1 MRKCHWCGVEG
12 HLRKNCPVKEEAV
25 AAANPKGSFKG
36 GERMVKCF
44 NCRKFGHVSM
54 HCPERAS
61 YFCGDSRGRSVARA
75 GLVEGTAVSDILLD
89 TGCTCTMVWRDLIP
103 EENLLPGETVTV
115 LCAHG
120 DTALY
125 LLARVKIDV
134 EGLKLEVKA
143 AMSESLP
150 VSALLGTDTMQLG
163 QLLISN
169 PLTIRTPGLEQALV
183 STRAQ
188 SRRQAEEERVEF
200 QQTLLQD
207 RHAFEK
213 ALLQEELNLMQA
225 HKDALQE
232 MRCRHLASTIELQYQ
247 KLCALHDMR
256 LDHLGKQHASEWDNQ
271 LAYSKKVE
279 RELRKK
285 RERGQPLPNDLRQRQ
300 RRQGRSR
307 RGKECGGLMWRN
319 DLDGPF

>member
-25 AAANPKGSFKG
+25 AAASPKGSFKG
-36 GERMVKCF
+36 GERMIKCF

-103 EENLLPGETVTV
+103 EENLLPGEAVTV

-125 LLARVKIDV
+125 PLARVKIDV

-150 VSALLGTDTMQLG
+150 VSALLGTDTTQLG

-169 PLTIRTPGLEQALV
+169 PLTIRTPGLEQALA

-207 RHAFEK
+207 RQAFEK
-213 ALLQEELNLMQA
+213 ALLQEELILMQA
-225 HKDALQE
+225 QKDALQE
-232 MRCRHLASTIELQYQ
+232 MRCRHLASTIELQY
-247 KLCALHDMR
+247 
-256 LDHLGKQHASEWDNQ
+256 
-271 LAYSKKVE
+271 
-279 RELRKK
+279 
-285 RERGQPLPNDLRQRQ
+285 
-300 RRQGRSR
+300 
-307 RGKECGGLMWRN
+307 
-319 DLDGPF
+319 